1 MMALLLDFIEDGS
14 EILFTMVIYYK
25 VLRICKLNRSKVRQ
39 VKSVKVK
46 LKDQITCRPK
56 VSLDR
61 HFPDSHVKL
70 FTSVA
75 FRCGR

>member
-1 MMALLLDFIEDGS
+1 MMALLLDFIGDGS
-14 EILFTMVIYYK
+14 EILFAMVIYYK
-25 VLRICKLNRSKVRQ
+25 VLQICKLNRSKVCQ
-39 VKSVKVK
+39 VKSLKVK
-46 LKDQITCRPK
+46 LKNQITCGPK

-61 HFPDSHVKL
+61 YFPDSHVKL